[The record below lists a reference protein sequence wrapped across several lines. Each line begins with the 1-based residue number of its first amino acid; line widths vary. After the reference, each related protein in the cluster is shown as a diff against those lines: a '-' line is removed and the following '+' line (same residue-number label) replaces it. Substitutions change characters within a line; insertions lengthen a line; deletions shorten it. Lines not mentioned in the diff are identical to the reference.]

1 MSDNPAGLVED
12 SSVYRTLLES
22 TKAIPWKIN
31 WRTMRF
37 EYIGPQI
44 EALLGWPQDSWLTV
58 DDWATRMHP
67 EDRERVVNFCVSQ
80 SEAGVDHEADYRASP
95 NEENTSGCGMWCM
108 YCVTITVMSRL

>member
-44 EALLGWPQDSWLTV
+44 
-58 DDWATRMHP
+58 
-67 EDRERVVNFCVSQ
+67 
-80 SEAGVDHEADYRASP
+80 
-95 NEENTSGCGMWCM
+95 
-108 YCVTITVMSRL
+108 

>member
-44 EALLGWPQDSWLTV
+44 EALLGWPQDRAAASFWVGAISIPQGYSGIL
-58 DDWATRMHP
+58 DSFF
-67 EDRERVVNFCVSQ
+67 NI
-80 SEAGVDHEADYRASP
+80 HE
-95 NEENTSGCGMWCM
+95 
-108 YCVTITVMSRL
+108 